1 MGIKPIF
8 LLAIL
13 ALAAGALGGDAGL
26 AADRNKGRQ
35 THNGAPGSKPV
46 ERRLSSAE
54 LGALMM
60 ARIGRHFV
68 ADSRHA
74 GDEGLPLI
82 FYDRPRPFGLW
93 LCRVNVFT
101 VPDQIV
107 RGDKEMHGEDEL
119 ELYTKYVIWRRPTA
133 PEPTV
138 QEREAGCAAY
148 RDFKHMFGSP
158 EPGPE
163 QRGPYVADVIFE
175 QVRSGHVTI
184 PLTCEDQRPHSLTG
198 TCNAL
203 DILRGLTLK
212 ELGGVLTKSQKEGD
226 GVTTYEDQLIFDLK
240 HNKQCCSEELL
251 RMTVTSD
258 QHWARQGGD
267 RADPRSAAL
276 VVECHC

>member
-13 ALAAGALGGDAGL
+13 ALAAGVLGGDAGI
-26 AADRNKGRQ
+26 AADRSENRQ
-35 THNGAPGSKPV
+35 TRTEPRGSKPA
-46 ERRLSSAE
+46 EPRLSSAE

-93 LCRVNVFT
+93 LCRVNVFM

-107 RGDKEMHGEDEL
+107 RGDEEANGEDEL
-119 ELYTKYVIWRRPTA
+119 ELYTKYAIWRRPTA
-133 PEPTV
+133 PEPSA

-158 EPGPE
+158 NPGPE
-163 QRGPYVADVIFE
+163 ERGPYVADVIFE
-175 QVRSGHVTI
+175 QISSGHATI
-184 PLTCEDQRPHSLTG
+184 PLTCEDHRPHSLTG

-203 DILRGLTLK
+203 DVLRGLTLK
-212 ELGGVLTKSQKEGD
+212 DLGGVETKSEKEGD
-226 GVTTYEDQLIFDLK
+226 GVTTYEDQLTFDLK
-240 HNKQCCSEELL
+240 HNSQCCSEELL

-276 VVECHC
+276 EIICLC